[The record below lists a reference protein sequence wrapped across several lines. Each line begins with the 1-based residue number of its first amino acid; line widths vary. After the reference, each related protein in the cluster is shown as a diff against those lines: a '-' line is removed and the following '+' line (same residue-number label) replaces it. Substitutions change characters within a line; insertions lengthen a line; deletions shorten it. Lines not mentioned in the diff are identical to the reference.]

1 MNRTA
6 RKYNTKI
13 HQMKC
18 YVTAPDHKKQTK
30 FRPKYRIGSVHSVH
44 TCDYTESSEC
54 EARLLA
60 VALRRVGAVAP
71 VGDGD
76 GPGGGE
82 EEGRDDA
89 EQAVL
94 RGEAE

>member
-1 MNRTA
+1 ME
-6 RKYNTKI
+6 
-13 HQMKC
+13 C
-18 YVTAPDHKKQTK
+18 YVTAPYHKN
-30 FRPKYRIGSVHSVH
+30 RPNSNQNTAQSKISVH

-54 EARLLA
+54 KARLLA
-60 VALRRVGAVAP
+60 VTLRGVGAVAP

-82 EEGRDDA
+82 QEGRDDA

>member
-1 MNRTA
+1 ME
-6 RKYNTKI
+6 
-13 HQMKC
+13 C
-18 YVTAPDHKKQTK
+18 YVTAPDHKN
-30 FRPKYRIGSVHSVH
+30 RPNSDQNTAQGLSSVH

-82 EEGRDDA
+82 QEGRDDA

>member
-1 MNRTA
+1 ME
-6 RKYNTKI
+6 
-13 HQMKC
+13 C
-18 YVTAPDHKKQTK
+18 YVTAPDHKN
-30 FRPKYRIGSVHSVH
+30 RPNSDQNTAQSKISVH

-82 EEGRDDA
+82 QEGRDDA

-94 RGEAE
+94 RGQAE